1 MKKDKQKAL
10 MIDSLITNDYSLFL
24 CNELANQG
32 VDISLVITEDRD
44 ISITTSFNLF
54 RLMPSKNQSKSKLLK
69 VLIFPIYLLKV
80 LVLIFKE
87 KFTIVHYQFFRL
99 KSIESLFCIFL
110 KKLNIRIIHTAHEVL
125 LPGENKLE
133 IFFNKLIYKYSDA
146 LLVHSKVNK
155 AAICNSYKVDPKKIF
170 VVPHGSFNFYDKSSE
185 ITSEKARVELG
196 ISQNKIVLLYFGFIK
211 PYKGL
216 DILLTCFEEWKENN
230 LTLII
235 AGDVESNQLKDE
247 LLLRLKRVPKN
258 LSILTDLNFIEPSK
272 IPIYFNA
279 ADMVVLPY
287 KKITHS
293 GVLHLAY
300 SFAKPVLATKV
311 GDFEES
317 IDNFKSGLLVNP
329 DDISDLSK
337 ALKKIT
343 SGELDL
349 KSMGEYAKKINDE
362 RYSWENSA
370 NGLIEIYKS
379 LV

>member
-1 MKKDKQKAL
+1 M
-10 MIDSLITNDYSLFL
+10 
-24 CNELANQG
+24 
-32 VDISLVITEDRD
+32 
-44 ISITTSFNLF
+44 
-54 RLMPSKNQSKSKLLK
+54 
-69 VLIFPIYLLKV
+69 
-80 LVLIFKE
+80 
-87 KFTIVHYQFFRL
+87 
-99 KSIESLFCIFL
+99 
-110 KKLNIRIIHTAHEVL
+110 L
-125 LPGENKLE
+125 LPDENKME
-133 IFFNKLIYKYSDA
+133 IIFNKLIYKYSDA
-146 LLVHSKVNK
+146 LVVHSKVNK
-155 AAICNSYKVDPKKIF
+155 ETICRIYKVDPKKIF
-170 VVPHGSFNFYDKSSE
+170 VVPHGSFNFYDKSTE